1 MSCYEWER
9 GEFTLSVKEY
19 KKFKKEFHRRWNESV
34 DKAYSRACKIHS
46 EVLHAN
52 KGKRNVNWWE
62 AVRDHRLYLGGYG
75 VLGYKSSASTL
86 ELDHHHLITK
96 SLGFKG
102 DGEGNRPCKPKKK
115 DFPHATHKMVSF
127 HDGWNDG
134 EVVFY
139 DDRRGIVWD
148 VHENNHACESAR
160 ASFLGRLFFDLLG
173 KVEWTRGTGGQ
184 IVGNDEY
191 RRDSYDEGGGGNYV
205 KGTWGPKEQK
215 ARRFAE
221 ARVARAPVPGL
232 SWRTAG
238 W

>member
-9 GEFTLSVKEY
+9 GEFKLSVKAY
-19 KKFKKEFHRRWNESV
+19 RKFRADFIARWNESM
-34 DKAYSRACKIHS
+34 DRAYSRACKIHS

-75 VLGYKSSASTL
+75 VPGYQSSASTL

-102 DGEGNRPCKPKKK
+102 DGAGNRPCKPKKK
-115 DFPHATHKMVSF
+115 DFPHATRKTTAFS
-127 HDGWNDG
+127 DGWNDG
-134 EVVFY
+134 AVMFHDSVRHVVWEVC
-139 DDRRGIVWD
+139 
-148 VHENNHACESAR
+148 ENNHACEHAR

-173 KVEWTRGTGGQ
+173 KVEWTRGTGGT

-191 RRDSYDEGGGGNYV
+191 SRESHDVGGGGNYS
-205 KGTWGPKEQK
+205 KGSWGPKEQQ
-215 ARRFAE
+215 ARRAAE
-221 ARVARAPVPGL
+221 ARRAV
-232 SWRTAG
+232 G
-238 W
+238 WW